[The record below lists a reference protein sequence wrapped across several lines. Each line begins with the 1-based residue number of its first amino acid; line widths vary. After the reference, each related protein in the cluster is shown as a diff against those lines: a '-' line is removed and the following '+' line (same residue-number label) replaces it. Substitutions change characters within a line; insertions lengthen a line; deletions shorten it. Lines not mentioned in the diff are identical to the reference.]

1 MPTHP
6 EFLAA
11 FADGITSGT
20 LPPGLTAQVPGEA
33 ARRFAVYR
41 NNVTVSLIDAL
52 GKRFPVIARLVG
64 DDFFRA
70 MARHYAEQ
78 HRPKTPVIHEWGD
91 SFPDFLAGFEP
102 LAAYPY
108 MADVARI
115 ELARGYAYHAADA
128 EPLSPALIAAA
139 AASPETARLFLH
151 PSVQVLQSHH
161 PAVSIWRAN
170 QPGVAPG
177 PIAAGG
183 ETALILRS
191 RSFDVSVESLSAGDT
206 AFLRAILG
214 GERLLA
220 AAEIARFAD
229 PDHDPQPILLHL
241 MHAGAVVTTAEDK
254 P

>member
-11 FADGITSGT
+11 FTDGITSGT
-20 LPPGLTAQVPGEA
+20 LPPGLTAQAPGEA

-70 MARHYAEQ
+70 MARLYAEQ
-78 HRPKTPVIHEWGD
+78 HRPSSPALLEWGR
-91 SFPDFLAGFEP
+91 SFPQFLAAFEP

-115 ELARGYAYHAADA
+115 ELARGRAYHAADA
-128 EPLSPALIAAA
+128 EPLSPVLIAAA

-151 PSVQVLQSHH
+151 PSVQVLQSLR
-161 PAVSIWRAN
+161 PAVSIWRVN

-183 ETALILRS
+183 ETALILRN

-206 AFLRAILG
+206 AFLLAILG
-214 GERLLA
+214 GEGLLA

-229 PDHDPQPILLHL
+229 PDHDPQPVLLRL
-241 MHAGAVVTTAEDK
+241 MRAGAVVAPIEDL